1 MLCGSDILRGVGILD
16 FELVMGILKDFQLHD
31 GAALVIYLLL
41 EKLYIV
47 LQVLDAHHSL
57 SSFGYLCSYIYKA
70 RAGMILNCYPASA
83 ILQRKS
89 RPETKG
95 GSAAIAV

>member
-16 FELVMGILKDFQLHD
+16 FELVMGILKDFQLLD

-47 LQVLDAHHSL
+47 LQVLDAHHGLPFLWL
-57 SSFGYLCSYIYKA
+57 SMFLHVQGKGRHDSELLPCQRNSSKEIKA
-70 RAGMILNCYPASA
+70 
-83 ILQRKS
+83 
-89 RPETKG
+89 
-95 GSAAIAV
+95 